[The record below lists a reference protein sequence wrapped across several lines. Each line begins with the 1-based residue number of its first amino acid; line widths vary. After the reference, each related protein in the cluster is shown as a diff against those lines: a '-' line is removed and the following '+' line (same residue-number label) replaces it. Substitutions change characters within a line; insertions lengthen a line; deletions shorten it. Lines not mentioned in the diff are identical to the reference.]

1 MHDALTIG
9 VPVLA
14 ILAGILFNR
23 SDVKDLRAEM
33 RARFD
38 RVDED
43 FDRVDA
49 RVMALSDRVDSRF
62 NRVDARFDRVDAR
75 FDQVDARFN
84 RVDVDLRQFYAV
96 TGKLEGRIDEIS
108 KK

>member
-23 SDVKDLRAEM
+23 SDVKELRAEM
-33 RARFD
+33 R
-38 RVDED
+38 
-43 FDRVDA
+43 
-49 RVMALSDRVDSRF
+49 
-62 NRVDARFDRVDAR
+62 ARFDRVDAR

-84 RVDVDLRQFYAV
+84 RVDADLRQVYAF

>member
-23 SDVKDLRAEM
+23 SDVKELRAEM

-38 RVDED
+38 RVDAQ

-49 RVMALSDRVDSRF
+49 Q
-62 NRVDARFDRVDAR
+62 FDRVDAR

-84 RVDVDLRQFYAV
+84 RVDADLRQFYAV
-96 TGKLEGRIDEIS
+96 TGKLEGRVDEIS
-108 KK
+108 KR